1 MKKLLYLLVF
11 VLMLSVGCGKNA
23 SEDKK
28 TEIQK
33 ESEEQKE
40 SESIEIEA
48 AYEEAMV
55 EQMSI
60 TITAAGDVT
69 LGNYHGQGY
78 DNSFNQTFEKIG
90 GDYSYFFQNVYDIFS
105 QDDFTIVNL
114 EGVLTTSEDMTPGRT
129 FNIKGDPS
137 YKHILVA
144 GDVEGVSMENN
155 HRRDW
160 GEQGTTDTVAAL
172 ESVDIAYAYEENLG
186 YYEVNG
192 ITIGWVSV
200 NPASFGDS
208 VETYIE
214 DGIAKLKE
222 ENVDIILACCH
233 WGIERDNYP
242 TDYQRT
248 LGKKCIDLGADLVI
262 GHHPHVL
269 QGIEEYNGK
278 YIIYSLGNFSFG
290 ANKNPSDKDTMIF
303 QQTFHLK
310 KTTEVDG
317 TVTVEKLD
325 TKEAR
330 IIPCSISSVTDRN
343 DYCPTPLT
351 GEKGQ
356 KVIDRVNTYSEDFGV
371 HINENGEL
379 E

>member
-1 MKKLLYLLVF
+1 MKKLAYLLLTL
-11 VLMLSVGCGKNA
+11 VLILSGCGGKDSTTDA
-23 SEDKK
+23 DIKDKDDKDETTVELED
-28 TEIQK
+28 TV
-33 ESEEQKE
+33 EEPV
-40 SESIEIEA
+40 
-48 AYEEAMV
+48 V
-55 EQMSI
+55 EVIDI
-60 TITAAGDVT
+60 TISAAGDVT

-78 DNSFNQTFEKIG
+78 DNSFKQTFERLK
-90 GDYSYFFQNVYDIFS
+90 DYNYFFKNVYDVFS

-114 EGVLTTSEDMTPGRT
+114 EGVLTTSEDMAPGRT

-137 YKHILVA
+137 YKNILVA

-172 ESVDIAYAYEENLG
+172 ESVNIAYAYMENVG
-186 YYEVNG
+186 YYEVEG
-192 ITIGWVSV
+192 VKIGWVSV
-200 NPASFGDS
+200 NPASYGS
-208 VETYIE
+208 AHESYIE
-214 DGIAKLKE
+214 DGIAKLKAE
-222 ENVDIILACCH
+222 GADIILACCH

-278 YIIYSLGNFSFG
+278 YILYSLGNFSFG
-290 ANKNPSDKDTMIF
+290 ANKNPADKDTMIY
-303 QQTFHLK
+303 QQTFQFE
-310 KTTEVDG
+310 KTTMADG
-317 TVTVEKLD
+317 TVTIKKLD
-325 TKEAR
+325 TIQAKM
-330 IIPCSISSVTDRN
+330 IPCSISSVTSRN

-351 GEKGQ
+351 GSEGQ
-356 KVIDRVNTYSEDFGV
+356 RVIDRINTYSANFGV
-371 HINENGEL
+371 HVDENGVL